1 MARVGS
7 AGQIVAPLSL
17 RRKLF
22 RFLSNRVGGFWR
34 WREFTLPPAL
44 VYAAWALSGDAAAVS
59 LAALLAGAVALATIG
74 RPRSTL
80 GALNRCRGRT
90 CAYRRRRRWP
100 DICLGLHWYRM
111 LHGGAMLVPRLLSWH
126 DEAARLTLTLAPLP
140 EQHAS
145 SWDAMA
151 DAFRR
156 FVGGASVEWRESHG
170 MLRIVVGRVRLPDFL
185 PWQSY
190 RGSTSQLLLGQRHGG
205 GELVVD
211 SKSTPHVL
219 LAGATG
225 SGKGGAI
232 RTAIAAALQA
242 GWHVVV
248 LDPKEAGEYAWLER
262 IDVPVIVALPE
273 QVEALEHLAGVRQ
286 ARQALVRGYGVD
298 SWHDLPEDD
307 RLAFGPV
314 LLVVDEAADLLA
326 TTKGKSGEDRLRAAL
341 QHKAGELI
349 AELARKG
356 RTAAIHLLVA
366 IQRPETAQLG
376 DQGGALRNNLTAR
389 LALGSLDADGLRMLG
404 VSSTDPVALA
414 LDGTPGRAI
423 CVGFA
428 RDPRPSVCQVAWL
441 DQAQARAE
449 VMPRRPQGL
458 QLVGPTW
465 ADAQATVQL
474 A

>member
-22 RFLSNRVGGFWR
+22 RFLRNRVGGFWR
-34 WREFTLPPAL
+34 WREFTLPVAL
-44 VYAAWALSGDAAAVS
+44 LYAAWAMGGGVTALS
-59 LAALLAGAVALATIG
+59 LASLLAGAVALATIV
-74 RPRSTL
+74 RPRYVL
-80 GALNRCRGRT
+80 RALKRCRERT
-90 CAYRRRRRWP
+90 RVYRYRRRWP
-100 DICLGLHWYRM
+100 DICLGMHWYRN
-111 LHGGAMLVPRLLSWH
+111 LRGGAIFIPRLISWH
-126 DEAARLTLTLAPLP
+126 EEGARLTLALAPLP
-140 EQHAS
+140 EQHAG

-156 FVGGASVEWRESHG
+156 FVTGASVEWRESHG
-170 MLRIVVGRVRLPDFL
+170 TLWIVVGRVRLPEFL
-185 PWQSY
+185 PW
-190 RGSTSQLLLGQRHGG
+190 RGSLGSTTQLLLGQRHGG
-205 GELVVD
+205 GELVID
-211 SKSTPHVL
+211 SRSTPHVL

-232 RTAIAAALQA
+232 RAATAAALQA

-248 LDPKEAGEYAWLER
+248 LDPKEAGEYAWLESL
-262 IDVPVIVALPE
+262 DVPVITALAE
-273 QVEALEHLAGVRQ
+273 QVEALEHLVGVRQ
-286 ARQALVRGYGVD
+286 VRQTLVRSYGVD
-298 SWHDLPEDD
+298 SWHDLPEDE
-307 RLAFGPV
+307 RLSFGPV
-314 LLVVDEAADLLA
+314 LVVVDEAADLLA
-326 TTKGKSGEDRLRAAL
+326 TTKGKSSEDRLRAAL

-366 IQRPETAQLG
+366 IQRPETTQLG
-376 DQGGALRNNLTAR
+376 DQGGALCNNLTAR

-428 RDPRPSVCQVAWL
+428 GDPRPSVSHVAWL
-441 DQAQARAE
+441 EQARARAE
-449 VMPRRPQGL
+449 VVPVRPQGL
-458 QLVGPTW
+458 ELVGPVE
-465 ADAQATVQL
+465 ADVEAAVQL
-474 A
+474 R